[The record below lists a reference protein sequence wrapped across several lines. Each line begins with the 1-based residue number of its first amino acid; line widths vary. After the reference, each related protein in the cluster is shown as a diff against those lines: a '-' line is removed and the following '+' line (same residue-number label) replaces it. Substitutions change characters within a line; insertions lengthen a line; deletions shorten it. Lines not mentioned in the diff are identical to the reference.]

1 MKIERKDLP
10 KSVVELIIE
19 VDTKNVAGYRKKA
32 VKYLCENADIQ
43 GFRKGHV
50 TEAVVVKHYG
60 EDYISQMT
68 VDFAIDKVYREALK
82 KEKLLPVAQG
92 EIKEVISQDP
102 MKIRMAVEVF
112 PTIEV
117 DAKYKKISLTKK
129 ETKVS
134 SAEVKAA
141 MEDIET
147 RFTTFEESTDAKSKV
162 ANGDRVTITT
172 QGFDK
177 DKKELANTNMEAYP
191 LVIGSGMLVPGF
203 EDGLVGTKAGDDLEL
218 PINFPKD
225 YHNAEFAGLKTTFK
239 VKIDKIEKAVKP
251 EFTPEF
257 IKQLRG
263 KDLDLKGFKDLI
275 KKEILDTKDSNARME
290 EESELIEE
298 LVKITK
304 MEIGDKMLEEQI
316 KKVFEE
322 IKQNMAQDNVVMKD
336 YLESLKMDEAQYKE
350 TNVKPV
356 ALKRLQGELILNKL
370 SELEPKK
377 AEVSDKEMDEEIA
390 KIKAGFEN
398 PEVLERLE
406 KLYTPENN
414 YYQELKT
421 RLGFRNLIE
430 SFFKKAK

>member
-1 MKIERKDLP
+1 MKIERKDLE

-19 VDTKNVAGYRKKA
+19 VDTKNVAKYRKSA

-50 TEAVVVKHYG
+50 SEDVVVKHYG

-92 EIKEVISQDP
+92 EIKEVISQNP

-112 PTIEV
+112 PTIEIE
-117 DAKYKKISLTKK
+117 DSYKKISLTKK

-134 SAEVKAA
+134 AAEVKAA
-141 MEDIET
+141 MEDIEK
-147 RFTTFEESTDAKSKV
+147 RFTSFEEVTDGKGKV
-162 ANGDRVTITT
+162 ADGDKVTITT

-177 DKKELANTNMEAYP
+177 DGKELANTNMEAYP

-203 EDGLVGTKAGDDLEL
+203 EEGLTGAKTGDNLDL
-218 PINFPKD
+218 PIDFPKD
-225 YHNAEFAGLKTTFK
+225 YHNTEFAGISSTFK
-239 VKIDKIEKAVKP
+239 VEIVKIEKAVKP

-263 KDLDLKGFKDLI
+263 KDLDLKGFKDLL
-275 KKEILDTKDSNARME
+275 KAEILDTKDSNARME

-316 KKVFEE
+316 KKVF
-322 IKQNMAQDNVVMKD
+322 
-336 YLESLKMDEAQYKE
+336 
-350 TNVKPV
+350 
-356 ALKRLQGELILNKL
+356 
-370 SELEPKK
+370 
-377 AEVSDKEMDEEIA
+377 
-390 KIKAGFEN
+390 
-398 PEVLERLE
+398 
-406 KLYTPENN
+406 
-414 YYQELKT
+414 
-421 RLGFRNLIE
+421 
-430 SFFKKAK
+430 